1 MTVTADRR
9 RESLAPAFLAAAA
22 LHLAIFLIAL
32 YGPRPPLGPLGTAVP
47 ITLVAHGPT
56 TDSRPAEAAPV
67 TQAAQTETPVPEA
80 KAPTPPAAPPP
91 RPAPPQPKTPPV
103 KAVKPAPEP
112 KPTPTPK
119 PVKAIKPAPEPK
131 PTPTP
136 AKAQPRPATPARPAP
151 DTFSLDALAADVARS
166 RHASP
171 PRPASGARGPARP
184 ETAPEA
190 RVDAGQGVSQSDI
203 AGLSQLLERL
213 WNPNCN
219 VAGGDSVVIPVK
231 YTVSFDGHVIGRIAV
246 GGHGGASDA
255 IAATAARRAVDAIH
269 QAEPYAET
277 FRGQTFTVIFDAKKA
292 CANR

>member
-22 LHLAIFLIAL
+22 LHLGVFAIAL
-32 YGPRPPLGPLGTAVP
+32 YSPRPPLGPLGTAVP

-80 KAPTPPAAPPP
+80 KAPAPPPAPPP
-91 RPAPPQPKTPPV
+91 RPAPPQPKAPPV
-103 KAVKPAPEP
+103 KAVKP
-112 KPTPTPK
+112 TPQ
-119 PVKAIKPAPEPK
+119 PK

-136 AKAQPRPATPARPAP
+136 APPKAQPKPVTPAKPAP
-151 DTFSLDALAADVARS
+151 DTFSLDALAADVAKS
-166 RHASP
+166 RRASP

-219 VAGGDSVVIPVK
+219 VAGGDAVEIPVK
-231 YTVSFDGHVIGRIAV
+231 FQVSFDGHVIGRIVV
-246 GGHGGASDA
+246 GAHGGASEA

-277 FRGQTFTVIFDAKKA
+277 FRGQTFTVIFDAKTA

>member
-9 RESLAPAFLAAAA
+9 RDSLAPAFLAAAA
-22 LHLAIFLIAL
+22 LHLGVFAIVL
-32 YGPRPPLGPLGTAVP
+32 YAPRPPLGPLGTAVP
-47 ITLVAHGPT
+47 ITLVAHGPI

-67 TQAAQTETPVPEA
+67 TQSAQTEAPVPEA
-80 KAPTPPAAPPP
+80 KAPAPPP
-91 RPAPPQPKTPPV
+91 APAPQPAPPQPKAPPV
-103 KAVKPAPEP
+103 KTVKPAPEP
-112 KPTPTPK
+112 KPTPTPVTAQPK
-119 PVKAIKPAPEPK
+119 PVTPPK
-131 PTPTP
+131 PT
-136 AKAQPRPATPARPAP
+136 R
-151 DTFSLDALAADVARS
+151 DTFSLDALAADVAKS

-184 ETAPEA
+184 ETAPEE

-219 VAGGDSVVIPVK
+219 VAGGEAVVIPVK
-231 YTVSFDGHVIGRIAV
+231 YTVSFDGHVTGRIVLGA
-246 GGHGGASDA
+246 HGGGSEP
-255 IAATAARRAVDAIH
+255 IVATATRRAIDAIH

-292 CANR
+292 CATR

>member
-22 LHLAIFLIAL
+22 LHLGVFAIIL
-32 YGPRPPLGPLGTAVP
+32 YVPRPPLGPLGTAVP
-47 ITLVAHGPT
+47 ITLVAHGPI

-67 TQAAQTETPVPEA
+67 VQSAQTEEPVPEA
-80 KAPTPPAAPPP
+80 KAPTPPPAAPP
-91 RPAPPQPKTPPV
+91 RPTPPQPKAPPV
-103 KAVKPAPEP
+103 KTVKPEPTP
-112 KPTPTPK
+112 KPTPTPVKAQPK
-119 PVKAIKPAPEPK
+119 PV
-131 PTPTP
+131 TP
-136 AKAQPRPATPARPAP
+136 AKPTR
-151 DTFSLDALAADVARS
+151 DTFSLDALAADVAKS
-166 RHASP
+166 RHTSP

-184 ETAPEA
+184 ETALEE

-219 VAGGDSVVIPVK
+219 VAGGDAVVIPVK
-231 YTVSFDGHVIGRIAV
+231 YTVSFDGHVIGRIVLGA
-246 GGHGGASDA
+246 HGASSDP
-255 IAATAARRAVDAIH
+255 IVATAARRAIDAIH

-292 CANR
+292 CATR